1 MDFKQQA
8 LALLE
13 TYLAE
18 WENNPIRNQSGYHY
32 ELSYAT
38 MLHKF
43 EKELLELS
51 TGKIPKS
58 KNSKKNFR
66 PDLEQ

>member
-8 LALLE
+8 SELLSK
-13 TYLAE
+13 YLTE
-18 WENNPIRNQSGYHY
+18 WEQDPIRNQSGYDY
-32 ELSYAT
+32 EMSYAT
-38 MLHKF
+38 MLQKF

-58 KNSKKNFR
+58 KNTKKNSI
-66 PDLEQ
+66 PDLEG

>member
-8 LALLE
+8 TIILE
-13 TYLAE
+13 KHLTE
-18 WENNPIRNQSGYHY
+18 WEQDPIGTKSGYHY

-43 EKELLELS
+43 ERALLQLS
-51 TGKIPKS
+51 VGKVPKS
-58 KNSKKNFR
+58 KNLKKNFK
-66 PDLEQ
+66 PVLE